1 MKKWKRQWKI
11 DLLEEDNRNW
21 KDLSKDWSYLIE

>member
-11 DLLEEDNRNW
+11 DLLERQNLSW
-21 KDLSKDWSYLIE
+21 IDLSKGWKYLEG